1 MSSTLYISEKE
12 RPGKSVRI
20 GHAGGVHEQQ
30 IGRRRF
36 SAGRGRRGPSW
47 HSRTVTTIMR
57 GKLERPADG
66 LWFIHGGM
74 PQQRGDVPERRPDLD
89 TSFRQRPIRPSF
101 GTSGPLLRARRGI
114 LGAAF
119 GLNLNR
125 EGER

>member
-1 MSSTLYISEKE
+1 MDSGL
-12 RPGKSVRI
+12 
-20 GHAGGVHEQQ
+20 
-30 IGRRRF
+30 
-36 SAGRGRRGPSW
+36 
-47 HSRTVTTIMR
+47 
-57 GKLERPADG
+57 ADG

-74 PQQRGDVPERRPDLD
+74 PQQRGDLPERRPDLD

-101 GTSGPLLRARRGI
+101 GTSGPPLRARRGI